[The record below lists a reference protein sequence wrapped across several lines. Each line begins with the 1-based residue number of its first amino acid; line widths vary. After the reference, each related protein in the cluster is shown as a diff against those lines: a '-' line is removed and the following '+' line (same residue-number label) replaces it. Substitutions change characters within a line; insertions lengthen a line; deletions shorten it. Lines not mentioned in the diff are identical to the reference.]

1 MDGYITV
8 DHEDEIT
15 RYLFARE
22 DRMEDYL
29 PRHARINSK
38 MRLILVDWLHE
49 VWMKFKLLTATWYRG
64 VSILDWY
71 LSRTEGQ
78 PIEKLQL
85 LGCVA
90 FCIASKVEEIYPPE
104 LNDWVYLCDG
114 CCTREDVIEWE
125 QKVLTALDYDVVL
138 PTPYDFW
145 FLRTAASSKEHTMW
159 KFLTQMALRHYRM
172 AVDWDPSE
180 IAASAISIAREVL
193 DSDCKET
200 IEELAIG
207 FNTSE
212 KRLMQC
218 REAIYTIANKEC
230 KHTSDEFN
238 SIWRTYSRRFFGVAL
253 LFPIKNPS
261 PWKA

>member
-8 DHEDEIT
+8 DNEDEIA

-22 DRMEDYL
+22 NRMEDYL
-29 PRHARINSK
+29 PLHPRVNAN
-38 MRLILVDWLHE
+38 MRLILVDWLHD
-49 VWMKFKLLTATWYRG
+49 VWIHFKLLTATWYRG

-71 LSRTEGQ
+71 LSRSEGQ
-78 PIEKLQL
+78 PREKLQL

-90 FCIASKVEEIYPPE
+90 LSIASKVEEIYPPE
-104 LNDWVYLCDG
+104 MNDWIYIADHSFKRDEMVKM
-114 CCTREDVIEWE
+114 E
-125 QKVLTALDYDVVL
+125 QLVLETLDYDVVL

-145 FLRTAASSKEHTMW
+145 FLRTAASGKEHALW
-159 KFLTQMALRHYRM
+159 KFLTQMSLRHYRM

-180 IAASAISIAREVL
+180 VCASAISIAREVL

-200 IEELAIG
+200 IAELAIG

-218 REAIYTIANKEC
+218 RDAIYAIANREC
-230 KHTSDEFN
+230 NQRSAETN
-238 SIWRTYSRRFFGVAL
+238 TVWRVYDRRFFGVAL